1 MPQSLAIALVT
12 LAAAALAAG
21 ASAAPPSYSLT
32 GHIKVDDGGWDYA
45 SFDAAH
51 GRVFVSRSAGA
62 VTVVDVATKA
72 VSTLTIPGSGR
83 MHESLPLNHGALLL
97 VTDGT
102 ANVAHLIEPATGASV
117 ADVPTGTKP
126 DAAAFDPASGLAL
139 VMNGKSGDVTFI
151 DPATHAAVA
160 TAAVGGALEFA
171 AVDGAGK
178 AFVNIEDQNQMGV
191 IDTKT
196 HTLIGHYALA
206 GCDSPSG
213 LAYAP
218 IGTTK
223 AAGVLIAACA
233 NKVAKVLSAADGH
246 DVATLTIGA
255 GPDAVIYDPV
265 RKLAFIPCGRD
276 GVLEVIAVR
285 GPSDVAVVATVTTQV
300 GARTGAVDPAT
311 GALYLPTAQFQPP
324 ATPGGGRP
332 AAIPGTFEILVVTPA
347 R

>member
-1 MPQSLAIALVT
+1 MSRPLATALAT

-21 ASAAPPSYSLT
+21 ASAAPPSYSVT

-45 SFDAAH
+45 SYDPAH
-51 GRVFVSRSAGA
+51 GRVFISRSAGA

-72 VSTLTIPGSGR
+72 VNTLTIPGSGR

-102 ANVAHLIEPATGASV
+102 ANVAHLIDPATGASV

-151 DPATHAAVA
+151 DPATHVAVA
-160 TAAVGGALEFA
+160 TVAVGGALEFA
-171 AVDGAGK
+171 ATDGAGK
-178 AFVNIEDQNQMGV
+178 AFVNIEDQNQIGV
-191 IDTKT
+191 IDTKA
-196 HTLIGHYALA
+196 HTLIGHYALT

-218 IGTTK
+218 G
-223 AAGVLIAACA
+223 AGVLIAACA

-246 DVATLTIGA
+246 DIATLAIGA

-300 GARTGAVDPAT
+300 GARTGTVDPAT
-311 GALYLPTAQFQPP
+311 GAIYLPTAQFQPP

-332 AAIPGTFEILVVTPA
+332 TAIPGTFEILVVTPA
-347 R
+347 G